1 MSRPID
7 EQLDARIQQAAEDTA
22 PSTDLPA
29 DELAAYRRLYRG
41 LRALPLPALPAGFAR
56 RMTRLVEDLPEQA
69 AVEIWLLRGL
79 LGLAGLATL
88 GLALSMLPAL
98 SVLVGKLDGLPWP
111 FLTGCAAALLCAGMI
126 DRIAMAR
133 R

>member
-88 GLALSMLPAL
+88 RLATAMMP
-98 SVLVGKLDGLPWP
+98 
-111 FLTGCAAALLCAGMI
+111 AALI
-126 DRIAMAR
+126 V
-133 R
+133 